1 MFGDLRQP
9 LTRRLQMIIGV
20 PPTQK
25 LLREAIDLR
34 LDLDQAFVLRSGLRK
49 HVCSAEGM
57 IVQTALAITWIL
69 YLQRERG
76 TMTEVRFR
84 KDGVARLGGKMG
96 VTRFGRAVVRLL
108 AFAASVH
115 TAVASD
121 GTLERAKSL
130 YASAAYDEALA
141 ELDRLEGDA
150 AADDPTSIAQYRV
163 FCLLAL
169 DRREEARSLI
179 DRILHDR
186 PLYMPSETE
195 ASPRIQSVFRDVRR
209 QTLPKIVMERYA
221 SAKAAFERKDSR
233 AAQQFD
239 DVVALLD
246 DPDVQGP
253 AALNDLKEVASAFRD
268 LARIVAA
275 AGPPAEERSPPEP
288 ARQRE
293 EIPDII
299 YSAADTDVIPP
310 VAQSQQVPPWRPSS
324 RQEARQDYTGALRLL
339 IDQSGAVVS
348 ATMSAGTRAAYDQA
362 LLRAARGWTFLPAQ
376 RQGRP
381 VRYLK
386 VIEIRLKPIA
396 P

>member
-1 MFGDLRQP
+1 
-9 LTRRLQMIIGV
+9 
-20 PPTQK
+20 
-25 LLREAIDLR
+25 
-34 LDLDQAFVLRSGLRK
+34 
-49 HVCSAEGM
+49 
-57 IVQTALAITWIL
+57 
-69 YLQRERG
+69 
-76 TMTEVRFR
+76 
-84 KDGVARLGGKMG
+84 MG
-96 VTRFGRAVVRLL
+96 VTRIGRAVVMLL
-108 AFAASVH
+108 GFAASVH
-115 TAVASD
+115 TAVASE

-141 ELDRLEGDA
+141 ELDRLEGA
-150 AADDPTSIAQYRV
+150 AATDDPTSIAQYRV

-186 PLYMPSETE
+186 PLYMPPETE

-246 DPDVQGP
+246 DPDLQG
-253 AALNDLKEVASAFRD
+253 ASALSDLKEVAAAFRD
-268 LARIVAA
+268 LARTVAA
-275 AGPPAEERSPPEP
+275 AGPPAGEPRSSPEP
-288 ARQRE
+288 APRQE

-299 YSAADTDVIPP
+299 YTAADADVVPP
-310 VAQSQQVPPWRPSS
+310 VAQSQRVPPWRPSS
-324 RQEARQDYTGALRLL
+324 RQEARQPYTGALRLL

-348 ATMSAGTRAAYDQA
+348 ATMSAGTRAAYDQL

-386 VIEIRLKPIA
+386 IIEIRLTPIA